1 MSRVIGGIGDF
12 FSSLT
17 QIVQGIFE
25 NLVDL
30 PSQIVDLFVEALKSL
45 FVPSENYFS
54 DNFDAIKTL
63 LETHLSLTSF
73 KSLMEIIQNAQAG
86 SLPDL
91 KIKIFGVD
99 YVLFSFKFFDPY
111 IPTIHY
117 WVKGFL
123 GALLVLYNI
132 NQVYKLVR
140 GGSLQDG
147 VSRKAG
153 D

>member
-1 MSRVIGGIGDF
+1 MSRIIGGIGDF
-12 FSSLT
+12 FSALT
-17 QIVQGIFE
+17 EIVQGIFE
-25 NLVDL
+25 NLVNL
-30 PSQIVDLFVEALKSL
+30 PSQIIDLLVDALKLL
-45 FVPSENYFS
+45 FVPSDNYFS
-54 DNFDAIKTL
+54 SNFDSIKAL
-63 LETHLSLTSF
+63 LESHLSLTSF
-73 KSLMEIIQNAQAG
+73 KSLMEIIQNAKAG
-86 SLPDL
+86 TLPDL

-111 IPTIHY
+111 IPTIQY
-117 WVKGFL
+117 WIKGFL

-147 VSRKAG
+147 VSGKAG